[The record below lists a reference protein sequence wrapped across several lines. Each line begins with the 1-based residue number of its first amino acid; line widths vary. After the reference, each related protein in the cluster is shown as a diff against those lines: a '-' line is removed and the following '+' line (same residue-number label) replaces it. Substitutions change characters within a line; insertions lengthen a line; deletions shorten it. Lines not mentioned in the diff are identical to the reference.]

1 MTTHTRKGSA
11 LPLAIGIVAVLV
23 IAAGVVYYFGFRQGE
38 EGARIPGNEIQGKD
52 EEVNNTAEEGETKAP
67 GKTFMVQLQAQNN
80 SGMTGT
86 AYFSEAENAQ
96 TKVVLLMAGVPSSVA
111 RPVHIHAGGCP
122 TPGKVEFPLAD
133 IVEGKSETLIPVDF
147 PRLADRLPLAVNVHK
162 SFAELTQYVACGDIA
177 AENLGVVVPA
187 SPEPQ

>member
-1 MTTHTRKGSA
+1 MTSHTRKGSA

-23 IAAGVVYYFGFRQGE
+23 IAAGAVYYFGFRQGE
-38 EGARIPGNEIQGKD
+38 EGASMPANEIPSRS
-52 EEVNNTAEEGETKAP
+52 EEANDTAVGEETKAP
-67 GKTFMVQLQAQNN
+67 AKTFMVQLQAQNN

-111 RPVHIHAGGCP
+111 RSVHIHAGACP

-147 PRLADRLPLAVNVHK
+147 QRLADRLPLAVNVHK

-177 AENLGVVVPA
+177 AESLGA
-187 SPEPQ
+187 R